1 MPRSVRRSWR
11 RDSEDAQVIGD
22 DGVIVNSTAS
32 SAPAGRAGTVRRP
45 VPATIAVVLKEHAVL
60 LVRRAN
66 PPDAGYWGFPGGKID
81 FGEGIEEAA
90 LRELFEETG
99 VHAEVQSVF
108 TAVDALDRADDGSLR
123 QHYVLIAVAC
133 HWTSGTP
140 HAGDDALEAAW
151 FDLDAL
157 DPSAMVMS
165 FGVMD
170 VLRRA
175 LVLLPQQP

>member
-11 RDSEDAQVIGD
+11 RDSELAQVIGD
-22 DGVIVNSTAS
+22 EGGVMNSSAS
-32 SAPAGRAGTVRRP
+32 AAPAAPAGKVRRP
-45 VPATIAVVLKEHAVL
+45 VPATIAVVLKDHAVL

-99 VHAEVQSVF
+99 VRAEVQSVF

-133 HWTSGTP
+133 RWTSGTP